1 LRAPGSSPRCFLPDR
16 ALELVKFFQR
26 LCWVNFILIF
36 MFYALQLAVIAA
48 VTVPLATL
56 TILVGLVDRHGKFVY
71 RINQFWTWV
80 ILRVGAIAVRVQGL
94 ENVDPKRSYVFMV
107 NHQSNIDIPVLIQSL
122 RAFQLR
128 WIAKKELLRVPFFG
142 WAMWATKHIVVD
154 RSDPLDAVRSLARAK
169 ERISAGLSVVVFPEG
184 TRSRDGRLLRFKKGG
199 FLLAVET
206 QTTIVP
212 ITINGSANVL
222 PAGAWRLRPGTIE
235 VIVEKPVPIDG
246 FRPGNLRLLS
256 DQVRNRIAA
265 NLKPVDLESPALSA
279 VNKAMLGRRALE
291 RQGL

>member
-1 LRAPGSSPRCFLPDR
+1 
-16 ALELVKFFQR
+16 
-26 LCWVNFILIF
+26 
-36 MFYALQLAVIAA
+36 MFYAIKLAVTAA

-80 ILRVGAIAVRVQGL
+80 ILRLGAITLRVEGL

-154 RSDPLDAVRSLARAK
+154 RSDPSEAVRSLARAK
-169 ERISAGLSVVVFPEG
+169 ERISAGISIVVFPEG
-184 TRSRDGRLLRFKKGG
+184 TRSRDGKLLRFKKGG
-199 FLLAVET
+199 FLLAVKT

-212 ITINGSANVL
+212 ITINGSADVL

-235 VIVEKPVPIDG
+235 VIVEKPVPIGG

-265 NLKPVDLESPALSA
+265 NLKPADLESPTLSA
-279 VNKAMLGRRALE
+279 VNKAMLDIRALD
-291 RQGL
+291 RQGI